1 MRRLIRGSMF
11 RNFEIAARVR
21 RLMRYH
27 PGSREL
33 R

>member
-1 MRRLIRGSMF
+1 MRRPVRGSMF
-11 RNFEIAARVR
+11 GNFEITARVR

-27 PGSREL
+27 PDSREL